1 MNPTNYIQISG
12 RLTADV
18 TSNENK
24 TFARF
29 SIAKNFEGATKKAL
43 FLNCVIFKKEFD
55 DNKQTI
61 PWDLLKKGQEI
72 LITGKL
78 APNNWTDKDGVE
90 HKGIDIIVNKIRD
103 TAEDE

>member
-1 MNPTNYIQISG
+1 MNPNNYIQISG

-61 PWDLLKKGQEI
+61 PWDLLKKGQEV
-72 LITGKL
+72 LLTGKL
-78 APNNWTDKDGVE
+78 HPNTWTDKDGAE
-90 HKGIDIIVNKIRD
+90 HQDIEIVVNKIRD
-103 TAEDE
+103 LAEE

>member
-1 MNPTNYIQISG
+1 MNPNNYIQISG

-55 DNKQTI
+55 DNQQVI
-61 PWDLLKKGQEI
+61 PWDLLKKGQEV
-72 LITGKL
+72 LLTGKL
-78 APNNWTDKDGVE
+78 TPNTWTDKNGTE
-90 HKGIDIIVNKIRD
+90 HQDIEIVVNKIRD
-103 TAEDE
+103 LAEE